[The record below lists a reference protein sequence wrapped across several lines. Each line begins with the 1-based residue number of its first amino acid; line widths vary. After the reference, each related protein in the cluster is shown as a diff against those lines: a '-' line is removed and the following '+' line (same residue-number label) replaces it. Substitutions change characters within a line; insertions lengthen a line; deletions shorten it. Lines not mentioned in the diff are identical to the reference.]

1 MSNLQEKE
9 KKNKQKKENKIW
21 KSFKKPWGIIKRKT
35 MSFFLFCLFT
45 VFAGQIGIIINLIIR
60 LSNGKFNLEQSLYL
74 DSISGSFYTFSIALI
89 ASALGPLF
97 VNFVEKSPTEFR
109 SIKITTIS
117 ITIFILFFTGIFY
130 SISTTTQNPIKLN
143 SFGIDWPQLILFIM
157 AIVISLFSFNLLELD
172 NFKEDFNDIND
183 QDYAIIEDNDVK
195 KLSKKVATVNTD
207 SKGNKM

>member
-1 MSNLQEKE
+1 METQQEKHINL
-9 KKNKQKKENKIW
+9 KKKSRIW
-21 KSFKKPWGIIKRKT
+21 YSFKEPWGIIKRKP

-45 VFAGQIGIIINLIIR
+45 VFAGQIGILINLIIR
-60 LSNGKFNLEQSLYL
+60 VSSGKFSLVESLYL

-130 SISTTTQNPIKLN
+130 SISTTNPESIGII
-143 SFGIDWPQLILFIM
+143 SFGIDWPQLSFFLL
-157 AIVISLFSFNLLELD
+157 AIVISLFSFNLLELE
-172 NFKEDFNDIND
+172 NFKDDYADIND
-183 QDYAIIEDNDVK
+183 DNYAGVEDELVK
-195 KLSKKVATVNTD
+195 TIVQSSTQIKTD
-207 SKGNKM
+207 KKGNKL

>member
-1 MSNLQEKE
+1 MSEE
-9 KKNKQKKENKIW
+9 KKVKKTNKIW
-21 KSFKKPWGIIKRKT
+21 NSFKKPWNIINKKP

-45 VFAGQIGIIINLIIR
+45 VFAGQMGIIINFIVR
-60 LSNGKFNLEQSLYL
+60 LSSGNFSLQESIYL

-130 SISTTTQNPIKLN
+130 SISTINPNSLNIK
-143 SFGIDWPQLILFIM
+143 SFSIDWPQLILFII
-157 AIVISLFSFNLLELD
+157 AIIISLYSFNLLELE
-172 NFKEDFNDIND
+172 NYKEEFSDIND
-183 QDYAIIEDNDVK
+183 ENYALVEDEKVK
-195 KLSKKVATVNTD
+195 EFVKASISIKTDKKGRKL
-207 SKGNKM
+207 